1 MSWLLPST
9 CRTPQFTM
17 AVPKGRASFLSFCK
31 ASRVPKDARPPLKRI
46 WGKQGVLQSFW
57 SCCIKVRK
65 PLQHDETNQLRL
77 SPNDPRILAKWKM
90 DFWDSHN
97 CLASRDTWKKK
108 HPNTSKWYHI
118 YLDQRFYST
127 ALHHWDSNFHNYST
141 KPALIEGQVA
151 LRPNIIFW
159 TVYALPTVLNW

>member
-97 CLASRDTWKKK
+97 CLASRDTWKKNIQI
-108 HPNTSKWYHI
+108 HPSGTISILIKDFTVPHCIIGILIFTTTLQNLLWLRVRWHYAQILSFGRYMH
-118 YLDQRFYST
+118 YL
-127 ALHHWDSNFHNYST
+127 LC
-141 KPALIEGQVA
+141 
-151 LRPNIIFW
+151 
-159 TVYALPTVLNW
+159 